1 MPTFRYQT
9 ISATNGSG
17 GARTIDAVDRA
28 SALRALLDRGETPVR
43 LEPMDADG
51 VPLTEAPMS
60 ESSSS
65 QPMAFRRRTMS
76 RGELTSFIRE
86 LATAINA
93 GLSLV
98 PALRTIARQ
107 GRTEGQKVMLNSL
120 IESVERGTT
129 LSDAMRAVGKPFNDM
144 VISLVQAGEV
154 AGRLGEVLAQAAKLL
169 DRDVKLRRSV
179 LSALI
184 YPAIICVFAT
194 IAIIIVVT
202 VIVPRVLKAV
212 QGQSVVLPWPT
223 QVVQGIAWFFGSYWW
238 LVMLLV
244 AAGLFAWTR
253 LYRKPGPRLKVDTAL
268 LHTPVLGPLLR
279 DVAVARFTRTFGT
292 LAGAGLPILTSLRIV
307 KNTLGNRAL
316 ESAIDR
322 VCEQVSSGRTIAE
335 PLEATGY
342 FPPLLV
348 QIVGLGERTGKLD
361 EMLNQA
367 ADAFEE
373 KTEQSVKIFT
383 AVLPPILVVVLAMVV
398 GFIVLAVLLPL
409 IELQGSIS

>member
-9 ISATNGSG
+9 IAAGAAA

-28 SALRALLDRGETPVR
+28 SALRALLERGETPVR
-43 LEPMDADG
+43 LEPIDADG
-51 VPLTEAPMS
+51 ATPSEAAPS
-60 ESSSS
+60 ASSTGFSL
-65 QPMAFRRRTMS
+65 ARRSLS
-76 RGELTSFIRE
+76 RAELTSFIRE

-107 GRTEGQKVMLNSL
+107 GRNEAQRAMLGQL

-129 LSDAMRAVGKPFNDM
+129 LSDAMRAVGKPFNEM

-179 LSALI
+179 LAALI

-194 IAIIIVVT
+194 IAIIVVVT

-212 QGQSVVLPWPT
+212 QGQAVVLPWPT
-223 QVVQGIAWFFGSYWW
+223 KVVQWVAAFFGDYWW
-238 LVMLLV
+238 LVILV
-244 AAGLFAWTR
+244 IAGGLYAWTR
-253 LYRKPGPRLKVDTAL
+253 LYRQPGPRLKVDTAL
-268 LHTPVLGPLLR
+268 MRTPVLGPLLR

-292 LAGAGLPILTSLRIV
+292 LAGAGLPVLTSLRIV

-316 ESAIDR
+316 EGAIDS
-322 VCEQVSSGRTIAE
+322 VCDQVSSGRTIAE

-361 EMLNQA
+361 EMLDQA

>member
-9 ISATNGSG
+9 IAAGATA

-43 LEPMDADG
+43 LEPVDADG
-51 VPLTEAPMS
+51 STPSDADPSAPS
-60 ESSSS
+60 ARFSL
-65 QPMAFRRRTMS
+65 ARRSLS
-76 RGELTSFIRE
+76 RAELTSFIRE

-107 GRTEGQKVMLNSL
+107 GRNEAQRAMLGQL

-129 LSDAMRAVGKPFNDM
+129 LSDAMRAVGKPFNEM

-179 LSALI
+179 LAALI

-194 IAIIIVVT
+194 IAIIVVVT

-212 QGQSVVLPWPT
+212 QGQAVVLPWPT
-223 QVVQGIAWFFGSYWW
+223 KVVQWVAAFFGDYWW
-238 LVMLLV
+238 LVILV
-244 AAGLFAWTR
+244 IAGGLYAWTR
-253 LYRKPGPRLKVDTAL
+253 IYRQPGPRLKVDTAL
-268 LHTPVLGPLLR
+268 MRTPVLGPLLR

-292 LAGAGLPILTSLRIV
+292 LAGAGLPVLTSLRIV

-316 ESAIDR
+316 EGAIDS
-322 VCEQVSSGRTIAE
+322 VCDQVSSGRTIAE
-335 PLEATGY
+335 PLEATGH

-361 EMLNQA
+361 EMLDQA

>member
-9 ISATNGSG
+9 IAAANGSA
-17 GARTIDAVDRA
+17 GARTIDAADRA
-28 SALRALLDRGETPVR
+28 SALRALIDRGETPVR
-43 LEPMDADG
+43 LEPIDADADALSDA
-51 VPLTEAPMS
+51 PLADSPREQS
-60 ESSSS
+60 
-65 QPMAFRRRTMS
+65 MAFRRSTMS

-93 GLSLV
+93 GLSLI
-98 PALRTIARQ
+98 PALKTIARQ
-107 GRTEGQKVMLNSL
+107 GRTEGQRVMLNTL

-129 LSDAMRAVGKPFNDM
+129 LSDAMRAVGKPFNEM

-154 AGRLGEVLAQAAKLL
+154 AGRLGEVLSQAAKLL

-184 YPAIICVFAT
+184 YPMIICVFAT
-194 IAIIIVVT
+194 VAIIIVVT

-212 QGQSVVLPWPT
+212 QGQAIILPWPT
-223 QVVQGIAWFFGSYWW
+223 RVVQGVAWFFGDYWW

-244 AAGLFAWTR
+244 AGGLYFWTR
-253 LYRKPGPRLKVDTAL
+253 LYRRPGPRLKVDTAL
-268 LHTPVLGPLLR
+268 LRTPVLGPLLR

-292 LAGAGLPILTSLRIV
+292 LAGAGLPVLTSLRIV

-316 ESAIDR
+316 EGAIDR
-322 VCEQVSSGRTIAE
+322 VCDQVSSGRTIAE

-383 AVLPPILVVVLAMVV
+383 AVLPPILVVVLALVV

-409 IELQGSIS
+409 IALQGSIS

>member
-9 ISATNGSG
+9 IAAANGAP

-43 LEPMDADG
+43 LEPVDADDG
-51 VPLTEAPMS
+51 STLEQISSAP
-60 ESSSS
+60 ESSGFSF
-65 QPMAFRRRTMS
+65 ARRSMS

-107 GRTEGQKVMLNSL
+107 GRTEGQRAMLNTL

-129 LSDAMRAVGKPFNDM
+129 LSDAMRSVGKPFNEM

-154 AGRLGEVLAQAAKLL
+154 AGRLGEVLSQAAKLL

-179 LSALI
+179 LAALI

-194 IAIIIVVT
+194 VAIIVVVT

-212 QGQSVVLPWPT
+212 QGQAVVLPWPT
-223 QVVQGIAWFFGSYWW
+223 KVVQGIAWFFGSYWW
-238 LVMLLV
+238 LVMLLI
-244 AAGLFAWTR
+244 AGGLYAWTR
-253 LYRKPGPRLKVDTAL
+253 LYNRPGPRLKVDTAL
-268 LHTPVLGPLLR
+268 LRTPVLGPLLR

-292 LAGAGLPILTSLRIV
+292 LAGAGLPVLTSLRIV

-316 ESAIDR
+316 EAAIDS
-322 VCEQVSSGRTIAE
+322 VCDQVSSGRTIAE